1 MLRAFTTTRRVLVPV
16 NGQIRLHSTTSH
28 PKFGFA
34 LDIDGVLIKGNR
46 VLPQARRALKLLDGE
61 NSTGKKIP
69 FVLLT
74 NGGGVTE
81 EQKAAQMSRKLDLDV
96 SNIPVCIEKVAF
108 NISHSRKQ
116 ILPSQIVLSHSPMQS
131 LVKRYK
137 HTPVLVVGGRGDS
150 CRTVAE
156 KYVIILL
163 IIYGFQRVIQPADIH
178 HWEKSIWPFSRV
190 TDEEAFEAQKRFD
203 FSREPIEAIMMFHD
217 SRDWGLDLQIIMDV
231 LRSKNGIIG
240 TQRHNYNVQDTPIF
254 FSNLWSNEYPSPRYG
269 QGAFKTALEA
279 IYKRHTGKDLE
290 STSFGKPHKATYQY
304 AETILDS
311 LLPDKVKLQ
320 RVFAVGDNPA
330 ADIAGANAYGWTSVL
345 VKTGIFDGKGNSEEF
360 PADVVC
366 EDIEEAVHWAL
377 SQEGLK

>member
-1 MLRAFTTTRRVLVPV
+1 MFNAFTFTRRVLVPV
-16 NGQIRLHSTTSH
+16 KGQIRLHSTSSH
-28 PKFGFA
+28 AHFGFA

-46 VLPQARRALKLLDGE
+46 VLPQARRALRLLDGE

-81 EQKAAQMSRKLDLDV
+81 EQKAAQMSRKLDLD
-96 SNIPVCIEKVAF
+96 
-108 NISHSRKQ
+108 

-150 CRTVAE
+150 CRSVAE
-156 KYVIILL
+156 K
-163 IIYGFQRVIQPADIH
+163 YGFQRVIQPVDIH
-178 HWEKSIWPFSRV
+178 HWEKSIWPFGRV
-190 TDEEAFEAQKRFD
+190 TDEEAYEAQKHFD

-217 SRDWGLDLQIIMDV
+217 SRDWGRDLQIIMDV
-231 LRSKNGIIG
+231 LRSKNGIVG

-254 FSNLWSNEYPSPRYG
+254 FSNIWSNEYPSPRYG

-279 IYKRHTGKDLE
+279 IYKRHTGKDLQ
-290 STSFGKPHKATYQY
+290 STSFGKPHKATYEY
-304 AETILDS
+304 AETVLDS

-360 PADVVC
+360 PANAVC

>member
-1 MLRAFTTTRRVLVPV
+1 MLVTV

-46 VLPQARRALKLLDGE
+46 VLPQARRALRLLDGE

-81 EQKAAQMSRKLDLDV
+81 EQKAAEMSRRLDLD
-96 SNIPVCIEKVAF
+96 
-108 NISHSRKQ
+108 

-131 LVKRYK
+131 LVKNYK

-156 KYVIILL
+156 KY
-163 IIYGFQRVIQPADIH
+163 GFQRVIQPADIL

-217 SRDWGLDLQIIMDV
+217 SRDWGLDLQIMMDV

-240 TQRHNYNVQDTPIF
+240 TQRRNYHVQDTPIF
-254 FSNLWSNEYPSPRYG
+254 FSNPDFLWSNEYPSPRYG

-279 IYKRHTGKDLE
+279 IYKRHTGKELE

-366 EDIEEAVHWAL
+366 EDIEEAVQWAI